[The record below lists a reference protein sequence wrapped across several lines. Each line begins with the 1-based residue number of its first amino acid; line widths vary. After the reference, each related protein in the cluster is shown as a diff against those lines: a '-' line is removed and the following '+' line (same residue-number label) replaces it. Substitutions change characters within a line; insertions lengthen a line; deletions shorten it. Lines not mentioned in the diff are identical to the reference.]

1 MFVASVHER
10 ERRKQQKLN
19 HFKLIRLAI
28 QAMQVTQAIT
38 EDDDDDD
45 LENDDEEI
53 RAAAFMCRNR
63 RPPVSAF
70 TTLVS
75 LLHASVLKHTLDSHR
90 WAPGEGLEPSS
101 PEGHQLARH
110 SVG

>member
-1 MFVASVHER
+1 M
-10 ERRKQQKLN
+10 
-19 HFKLIRLAI
+19 RLAIQAI
-28 QAMQVTQAIT
+28 QAMQVTQAVT
-38 EDDDDDD
+38 EDDDDDDD
-45 LENDDEEI
+45 LENDDDEI
-53 RAAAFMCRNR
+53 RAAAFMCRNH
-63 RPPVSAF
+63 RPLVPAF

-75 LLHASVLKHTLDSHR
+75 LLHASVSKHTLDSHR

>member
-1 MFVASVHER
+1 MHER

-19 HFKLIRLAI
+19 HFKLMRLAI
-28 QAMQVTQAIT
+28 QAIEAMQVTQAIT

-45 LENDDEEI
+45 DLANDNEEI
-53 RAAAFMCRNR
+53 RGAAFMCRNR
-63 RPPVSAF
+63 RPLVPAF

-75 LLHASVLKHTLDSHR
+75 LLHAYVSNRTLDSHR

>member
-1 MFVASVHER
+1 M
-10 ERRKQQKLN
+10 
-19 HFKLIRLAI
+19 RLAI

-45 LENDDEEI
+45 DLANDDGEI

-63 RPPVSAF
+63 RPLVPAF

-75 LLHASVLKHTLDSHR
+75 LLHASVSKHTLDSHR
-90 WAPGEGLEPSS
+90 WAPGERLEP
-101 PEGHQLARH
+101 LFVR
-110 SVG
+110 

>member
-1 MFVASVHER
+1 VACRCLSSLRV
-10 ERRKQQKLN
+10 
-19 HFKLIRLAI
+19 
-28 QAMQVTQAIT
+28 VTAVS
-38 EDDDDDD
+38 
-45 LENDDEEI
+45 LKGA
-53 RAAAFMCRNR
+53 AAAFMCRNR
-63 RPPVSAF
+63 RPLVPAF

-75 LLHASVLKHTLDSHR
+75 VLHASVLKHTLDSHR

>member
-1 MFVASVHER
+1 M
-10 ERRKQQKLN
+10 
-19 HFKLIRLAI
+19 RLAIQAI

-38 EDDDDDD
+38 EDYDDDDDD
-45 LENDDEEI
+45 LADDDEEI

-63 RPPVSAF
+63 RPLVPAF

-75 LLHASVLKHTLDSHR
+75 LSHSLTLLHASVLKHTLDSHR

>member
-1 MFVASVHER
+1 M
-10 ERRKQQKLN
+10 
-19 HFKLIRLAI
+19 RLAIQAI

-45 LENDDEEI
+45 DDLANDDGEI

-63 RPPVSAF
+63 RPLVPAF

>member
-1 MFVASVHER
+1 
-10 ERRKQQKLN
+10 
-19 HFKLIRLAI
+19 
-28 QAMQVTQAIT
+28 MQVTQAIT
-38 EDDDDDD
+38 EDDDLADDD
-45 LENDDEEI
+45 DDDDDEEI

-63 RPPVSAF
+63 RPLVPSL

-75 LLHASVLKHTLDSHR
+75 LLHASVSKHTLDSHR

-110 SVG
+110 SMG

>member
-1 MFVASVHER
+1 VACRCLSSLRVVTAVSL
-10 ERRKQQKLN
+10 KGAA
-19 HFKLIRLAI
+19 AI
-28 QAMQVTQAIT
+28 
-38 EDDDDDD
+38 
-45 LENDDEEI
+45 
-53 RAAAFMCRNR
+53 AAAFMCRNR
-63 RPPVSAF
+63 RPLVPAF

-75 LLHASVLKHTLDSHR
+75 VLHASVLKHTLDSHR

>member
-1 MFVASVHER
+1 M
-10 ERRKQQKLN
+10 
-19 HFKLIRLAI
+19 RLAIQAI

-38 EDDDDDD
+38 EDDDN
-45 LENDDEEI
+45 LANDDGEI

-63 RPPVSAF
+63 RPLVPAF

-75 LLHASVLKHTLDSHR
+75 LLHAYVSNRTLDSHR

>member
-1 MFVASVHER
+1 
-10 ERRKQQKLN
+10 
-19 HFKLIRLAI
+19 
-28 QAMQVTQAIT
+28 MQVTQALT

-45 LENDDEEI
+45 DLADDNEEI
-53 RAAAFMCRNR
+53 RAAAFMCHNR
-63 RPPVSAF
+63 HPLVPAF
-70 TTLVS
+70 TALVS
-75 LLHASVLKHTLDSHR
+75 LLHASFLRHTLDSHR